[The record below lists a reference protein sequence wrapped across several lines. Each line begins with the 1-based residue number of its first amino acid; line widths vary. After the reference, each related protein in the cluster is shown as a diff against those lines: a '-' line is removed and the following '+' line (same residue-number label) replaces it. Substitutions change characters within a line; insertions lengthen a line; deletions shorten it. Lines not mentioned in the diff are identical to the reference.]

1 MNQSVNQ
8 ISADD
13 RKGVLRR
20 LKKILALSES
30 SNPGEAAAA
39 LHQADAIMK
48 KFGITKVDAEI
59 SSVEESETALSSAEL
74 NKWES
79 ALFSV
84 VAASLGVSA
93 FVSGYKK
100 VRGVRRPRAK
110 IIFVGEGF
118 RAQVAAYAFETLRRK
133 LKIDLKQSF
142 NSILTQAGVD
152 EDVKR
157 SLKMTTLQRDAYALN
172 WCHAVKGK
180 VAGLAPEVPKSVLLY
195 LETRIGVD
203 SRETPQPKKSK
214 PAKPLDALASY
225 MASKGRV
232 DGQSVEL
239 HKAVNRDSL
248 DVKQIACAV

>member
-1 MNQSVNQ
+1 MDQTVNQ
-8 ISADD
+8 ISADEKK
-13 RKGVLRR
+13 RILRR
-20 LKKILALSES
+20 LKKVIALSES

-39 LHQADAIMK
+39 LHQADLMMK
-48 KFGITKVDAEI
+48 KYGITKVDAEI

-74 NKWES
+74 QKWEG

-93 FVSGYKK
+93 FISGYKK
-100 VRGVRRPRAK
+100 VRGARRPRAK

-118 RAQVAAYAFETLRRK
+118 RAQVAAYAFEALRRK
-133 LKIDLKQSF
+133 LRTDLKKSF
-142 NSILTQAGVD
+142 DAILTQAGVD

-157 SLKMTTLQRDAYALN
+157 SVKMTTSQRDAYALH
-172 WCHAVKGK
+172 WCHAVKAK

-203 SRETPQPKKSK
+203 SRETPPPKKSK
-214 PAKPLDALASY
+214 PEKPLDALASY

-248 DVKQIACAV
+248 DVKQIACAL